1 MIGDGRGALVGL
13 GLGVGVGV
21 GVGAGLGV
29 GVGVGLGV
37 GLGGAA
43 AVQPINSINRMA
55 RRVALMDGSPGR
67 TGSDVRELMPGNGIH
82 RM

>member
-13 GLGVGVGV
+13 GMGV
-21 GVGAGLGV
+21 GV

-37 GLGGAA
+37 GVGVGLSVGVGGAA
-43 AVQPINSINRMA
+43 APQPVSSINRMA

-67 TGSDVRELMPGNGIH
+67 TGNDVRELMPGDGIH